1 MGAFSKRLWLR
12 FKRSFVIAKRQQLT
26 QDDVN
31 ALRENQQ
38 RVSLIISAR
47 WLMIV
52 LFTLFSLAGMIT
64 FWADARSAEFLNN
77 IAVPLNALIF
87 VVAYNFIFARL
98 NTMLSNIS
106 VASMLQLVFDVM
118 VVTVLVYFSGGVESW
133 FWVVYLLI
141 LFAAAL
147 ISQNALK
154 IWALALFI
162 CLMLLGVQWGAFF
175 GMIPYQHLPFSAG
188 VEWDSAQ
195 FVAMRS
201 LWQVSMILG
210 TALIASNGINWLLN
224 LVSYSRESQLIDT
237 RTGLY
242 SRTFLMRTQEIE
254 AHRALRDGRSL
265 HLMVIDI
272 DDFGAVNN
280 RFGFEKGDH
289 VIKELSKQLQSEL
302 LHFDNG
308 YPYSSN
314 IVARISGEEFALL
327 LSEDTSDGHLSE
339 GGLSVE
345 EVMNFAQHL
354 CAVIAATDYGG
365 ISITAS
371 IGLASLPLDTLDPA
385 ELSDRAD
392 EALSRAIAEGG
403 NRVSVPSVR
412 DLEVAFSA
420 ELS

>member
-1 MGAFSKRLWLR
+1 MGAFSRRLWLR

-64 FWADARSAEFLNN
+64 FWDGFRSAEFLSS
-77 IAVPLNALIF
+77 IVVPLNALIF

-147 ISQNALK
+147 ISQNTLK

-162 CLMLLGVQWGAFF
+162 CMMLLAVQWGAFF
-175 GMIPYQHLPFSAG
+175 GLIPYQHLPFSAG
-188 VEWDSAQ
+188 VEWDNAQ

-210 TALIASNGINWLLN
+210 TALIASNGVNWLLN

-242 SRTFLMRTQEIE
+242 SRAFLMRTQEIE
-254 AHRALRDGRSL
+254 AHRALRDGHSL
-265 HLMVIDI
+265 HLMIIDI
-272 DDFGAVNN
+272 DDFGAVNA
-280 RFGFEKGDH
+280 RFGFEKGDQ
-289 VIKELSKQLQSEL
+289 VIKKLSKQLQSEL

-308 YPYSSN
+308 YSYSSN
-314 IVARISGEEFALL
+314 IAARISGEEFALL
-327 LSEDTSDGHLSE
+327 LSEDTRDGHLSE

-345 EVMNFAQHL
+345 DVVNFAKHL
-354 CAVIAATDYGG
+354 CEVIAATDYGG
-365 ISITAS
+365 ISITVS

-385 ELSDRAD
+385 ELGDRAD
-392 EALSRAIAEGG
+392 EALARAISEGG
-403 NRVSVPSVR
+403 NQVSVPSVR
-412 DLEVAFSA
+412 DLEVAFNA
-420 ELS
+420 ELA